1 MLQRATR
8 SLTAPPCTCGCQ
20 PMYVHHLA
28 GNRHSFECPP
38 CGVTTARFGTQPLA
52 LMSWRQITTGAEQ
65 PTVLRQVRA
74 A

>member
-1 MLQRATR
+1 
-8 SLTAPPCTCGCQ
+8 
-20 PMYVHHLA
+20 MYVHHLA